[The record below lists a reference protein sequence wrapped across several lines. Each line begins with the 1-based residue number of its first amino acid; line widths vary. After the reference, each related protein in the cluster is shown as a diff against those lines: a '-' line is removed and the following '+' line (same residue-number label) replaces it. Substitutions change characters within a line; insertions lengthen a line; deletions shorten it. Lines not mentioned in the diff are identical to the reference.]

1 MSEKTS
7 SADSEK
13 TESIKHILIWTE
25 KNLKPLIN
33 LGEGRTVFIEKKC
46 EWNNCNVTGDRNLLG
61 DYTEFEAIIFGGT
74 QLYLLRYKNDLPK
87 RRDPKQKYIY
97 ANLESAASYPVCTS
111 VWNYFFNTTWTY
123 RLDSTLFWPYFII
136 EDSNNIR
143 VGPKKNIHWMNIS
156 DMDPID
162 KDLKVKFKFI
172 LEATIGLKSKAA
184 AWFVSNCNTMSLREL
199 FVKQL
204 EEQMHVYAL
213 ELDVYGDCG
222 KLQCSQI
229 NMKGCELMLQ
239 KNYYFY
245 LAFENT
251 FSEDY
256 VTEKILH
263 ALRHDT
269 VPIVFGGANY
279 TRFMP
284 EGSYLNALELG
295 PHKLAQRMHE
305 LIHNPEAYFLYFKWK
320 KYYSYHFPH
329 EKSETDAYCN
339 FCEFLNTHESMKKK
353 TVIEYF
359 NIWWTPH
366 VYCQDVHNISIH

>member
-1 MSEKTS
+1 MYRLFSKKTNKKYDAIAIILLFTIFFAVYCNFGSYKSNIEIKSLYISSPEKFQTPMSEKTS

-46 EWNNCNVTGDRNLLG
+46 EWNNCYVTGDRNLLG

-172 LEATIGLKSKAA
+172 LE
-184 AWFVSNCNTMSLREL
+184 VS
-199 FVKQL
+199 
-204 EEQMHVYAL
+204 Y
-213 ELDVYGDCG
+213 
-222 KLQCSQI
+222 
-229 NMKGCELMLQ
+229 
-239 KNYYFY
+239 
-245 LAFENT
+245 
-251 FSEDY
+251 
-256 VTEKILH
+256 
-263 ALRHDT
+263 
-269 VPIVFGGANY
+269 
-279 TRFMP
+279 
-284 EGSYLNALELG
+284 
-295 PHKLAQRMHE
+295 
-305 LIHNPEAYFLYFKWK
+305 
-320 KYYSYHFPH
+320 
-329 EKSETDAYCN
+329 
-339 FCEFLNTHESMKKK
+339 
-353 TVIEYF
+353 
-359 NIWWTPH
+359 
-366 VYCQDVHNISIH
+366 